1 MQKGGFYMKIAIVT
15 GASSGMGREFVKLI
29 DQKLMCIDEIWV
41 IARRKERLEQ
51 LEEKTDIRL
60 VPIEMDLTQ
69 KEHRDRLKEILKEK
83 QPQVKMLVNCAGYGK
98 IGLYQDIP
106 SEDIAGMVELN
117 CLALTCVTYE
127 VLPYMT
133 KKSRI
138 INLASSAAFLP
149 QPKFAIYAATKSYVL
164 SFSRALHEEVKKKG
178 IFVTA
183 VCPGPVR
190 TEFFDVAEMT
200 GEVVIYK
207 KLLMANPVKVVNQAF
222 EDSLKGKTVSV
233 YGGMMKAFRIL
244 CKVLPHQWLMKFIR

>member
-1 MQKGGFYMKIAIVT
+1 MKAAIIT

-29 DQKLMCIDEIWV
+29 DRKLTCIDEVWV

-51 LEEKTDIRL
+51 LKERIEIPL
-60 VPIEMDLTQ
+60 VLMEMDLTD
-69 KEHRDRLKEILKEK
+69 KEQRLRLREILKEK
-83 QPQVKMLVNCAGYGK
+83 QPQVKMLVNCSGYGK
-98 IGLYQDIP
+98 IGLYEDIP
-106 SEDIAGMVELN
+106 EEDISGMIELN
-117 CLALTCVTYE
+117 CLALTSVTYE

-149 QPKFAIYAATKSYVL
+149 QPKFAVYAATKSYVL
-164 SFSRALHEEVKKKG
+164 SFSRALHEEVKKNG

-190 TEFFDVAEMT
+190 TEFFDIAQMT
-200 GEVVIYK
+200 GEVAFYK
-207 KLLMANPVKVVNQAF
+207 KIMMANPAKVVEQALRN
-222 EDSLKGKTVSV
+222 SLKGKTVSV

-244 CKVLPHQWLMKFIR
+244 CKVLPHEWLMKFIV

>member
-1 MQKGGFYMKIAIVT
+1 MKIAIIT

-29 DQKLMCIDEIWV
+29 DRKLMCIDEIWV

-51 LEEKTDIRL
+51 LKERTEIPL
-60 VPIEMDLTQ
+60 ILMEMDLTD
-69 KEHRDRLKEILKEK
+69 KEQRLRLRKILKKK
-83 QPQVKMLVNCAGYGK
+83 QPQVKMLINCAGYGK
-98 IGLYQDIP
+98 IGLYEDIP
-106 SEDIAGMVELN
+106 AEDISGMIELN
-117 CLALTCVTYE
+117 CLALTSVTYE

-164 SFSRALHEEVKKKG
+164 SFSRALHEEVKKNG

-190 TEFFDVAEMT
+190 TEFFDIAQMT
-200 GEVVIYK
+200 GEVAFYK
-207 KLLMANPVKVVNQAF
+207 KIVMANPTKVVEQALR
-222 EDSLKGKTVSV
+222 DSLKGKTVSV

-244 CKVLPHQWLMKFIR
+244 CKFLPHQWLMRFIV

>member
-1 MQKGGFYMKIAIVT
+1 MKIAIIT

-29 DQKLMCIDEIWV
+29 DRKLMCIDEVWV

-51 LEEKTDIRL
+51 LKKKVEIPL
-60 VPIEMDLTQ
+60 VLMEMDLTDKGQ
-69 KEHRDRLKEILKEK
+69 RLRLREILKEK
-83 QPQVKMLVNCAGYGK
+83 QPQVKMLINCAGYGK
-98 IGLYQDIP
+98 IGLYEDIP
-106 SEDIAGMVELN
+106 AEDISGMIELN
-117 CLALTCVTYE
+117 CLALTSVTYE

-164 SFSRALHEEVKKKG
+164 SFSRALHEEVKKNG

-190 TEFFDVAEMT
+190 TEFFDIAQMT
-200 GEVVIYK
+200 GEVAFYK
-207 KLLMANPVKVVNQAF
+207 KIMMANPTKVVEQALR
-222 EDSLKGKTVSV
+222 DSLKGKTVSV

-244 CKVLPHQWLMKFIR
+244 CKFLPHQWLMKFIV

>member
-1 MQKGGFYMKIAIVT
+1 MKVAIIT

-29 DQKLMCIDEIWV
+29 DRKLMCIDEVWV

-51 LEEKTDIRL
+51 LRERTEIPL
-60 VPIEMDLTQ
+60 VLMEMDLTD
-69 KEHRDRLKEILKEK
+69 KEQRLRLREILKEK

-98 IGLYQDIP
+98 IGVYGDIP
-106 SEDIAGMVELN
+106 AEDISGMIELN
-117 CLALTCVTYE
+117 CLALTSVTYE

-164 SFSRALHEEVKKKG
+164 SFSRALHEEVKKNG

-190 TEFFDVAEMT
+190 TEFFDIAQMT
-200 GEVVIYK
+200 GEVAFYK
-207 KLLMANPVKVVNQAF
+207 KIMMANPTKVVEQALR
-222 EDSLKGKTVSV
+222 DSLKGKTVSV

-244 CKVLPHQWLMKFIR
+244 CKVLPHEWLMKFIV

>member
-1 MQKGGFYMKIAIVT
+1 
-15 GASSGMGREFVKLI
+15 
-29 DQKLMCIDEIWV
+29 MCIDEVWV

-51 LEEKTDIRL
+51 LRERTEIPL
-60 VPIEMDLTQ
+60 VLMEMDLTD
-69 KEHRDRLKEILKEK
+69 KEQRLRLREILKEK

-98 IGLYQDIP
+98 IGVYGDIP
-106 SEDIAGMVELN
+106 AEDISGMIELN
-117 CLALTCVTYE
+117 CLALTSVTYE

-164 SFSRALHEEVKKKG
+164 SFSRALHEEVKKNG

-190 TEFFDVAEMT
+190 TEFFDIAQMT
-200 GEVVIYK
+200 GEVAFYK
-207 KLLMANPVKVVNQAF
+207 KIMMANPTKVVEQALR
-222 EDSLKGKTVSV
+222 DSLKGKTVSV

-244 CKVLPHQWLMKFIR
+244 CKVLPHEWLMKFIV

>member
-1 MQKGGFYMKIAIVT
+1 MKIAIIT

-29 DQKLMCIDEIWV
+29 DGKLMCIDEIWV

-51 LEEKTDIRL
+51 LKERTEIPL
-60 VPIEMDLTQ
+60 VLMEMDLTD
-69 KEHRDRLKEILKEK
+69 KEQRLRLREILKEK
-83 QPQVKMLVNCAGYGK
+83 QPQVKMLINCAGYGK
-98 IGLYQDIP
+98 IGLYEDIP
-106 SEDIAGMVELN
+106 AEDISGMIELN
-117 CLALTCVTYE
+117 CLALTSVTYE

-164 SFSRALHEEVKKKG
+164 SFSRALHEEVKKNG

-190 TEFFDVAEMT
+190 TEFFDIAQMT
-200 GEVVIYK
+200 GEVAFYK
-207 KLLMANPVKVVNQAF
+207 KIMMANPTKVVEQALR
-222 EDSLKGKTVSV
+222 DSLKGKTVSV

-244 CKVLPHQWLMKFIR
+244 CKFLPHQWLMKFIV

>member
-1 MQKGGFYMKIAIVT
+1 MKAAIIT

-29 DQKLMCIDEIWV
+29 DRKLTCIDEVWV

-51 LEEKTDIRL
+51 LKERTELPL
-60 VPIEMDLTQ
+60 VLMEMDLTDKKQ
-69 KEHRDRLKEILKEK
+69 RLRLREILKEK

-98 IGLYQDIP
+98 IGLYEDIP
-106 SEDIAGMVELN
+106 EEDISGMIELN
-117 CLALTCVTYE
+117 CLALTSVTYE

-149 QPKFAIYAATKSYVL
+149 QPKFAVYAATKSYVL
-164 SFSRALHEEVKKKG
+164 SFSRALHEEVKKNG
-178 IFVTA
+178 IFITA

-190 TEFFDVAEMT
+190 TEFFDIAQMT
-200 GEVVIYK
+200 GEVAFYK
-207 KLLMANPVKVVNQAF
+207 KIMMANPTKVVEQALR
-222 EDSLKGKTVSV
+222 DSLKGKTVSV

-244 CKVLPHQWLMKFIR
+244 CKVLPHEWLMKFIV

>member
-1 MQKGGFYMKIAIVT
+1 MKIAIIT

-29 DQKLMCIDEIWV
+29 DRKLMCIDEIWV

-51 LEEKTDIRL
+51 LKERTEIPL
-60 VPIEMDLTQ
+60 VLMEMDLTD
-69 KEHRDRLKEILKEK
+69 KEQRLRLREILKEK
-83 QPQVKMLVNCAGYGK
+83 QPQVKMLINCAGYGK
-98 IGLYQDIP
+98 IGLYEDIP
-106 SEDIAGMVELN
+106 AEDISGMIELN
-117 CLALTCVTYE
+117 CLALTSVTYE

-164 SFSRALHEEVKKKG
+164 SFSRALHEEVKKNG

-190 TEFFDVAEMT
+190 TEFFDIAQMT
-200 GEVVIYK
+200 GEVAFYK
-207 KLLMANPVKVVNQAF
+207 KIMMANPTKVVEQALR
-222 EDSLKGKTVSV
+222 DSLKGKTVSV

-244 CKVLPHQWLMKFIR
+244 CKFLPHQWLMKFIV

>member
-1 MQKGGFYMKIAIVT
+1 MKAAIIT

-29 DQKLMCIDEIWV
+29 DRKLTCIDEVWV

-51 LEEKTDIRL
+51 LKERIEIPL
-60 VPIEMDLTQ
+60 VLMEMDLTD
-69 KEHRDRLKEILKEK
+69 KEQRLRLREILKEK
-83 QPQVKMLVNCAGYGK
+83 QPQVKMLVNCSGYGK
-98 IGLYQDIP
+98 IGLYEDIP
-106 SEDIAGMVELN
+106 EEDISGMIELN
-117 CLALTCVTYE
+117 CLALTSVTYE

-149 QPKFAIYAATKSYVL
+149 QPKFAVYAATKSYVL
-164 SFSRALHEEVKKKG
+164 SFSRALHEEVKKNG

-190 TEFFDVAEMT
+190 TEFFDIAQMT
-200 GEVVIYK
+200 GEVAFYK
-207 KLLMANPVKVVNQAF
+207 KIMMANPAKVVEQALR
-222 EDSLKGKTVSV
+222 DSLKGKTVSV

-244 CKVLPHQWLMKFIR
+244 CKVLPHEWLMKFIV

>member
-1 MQKGGFYMKIAIVT
+1 MKVAIIT
-15 GASSGMGREFVKLI
+15 GASSGLGREFVKLI
-29 DQKLMCIDEIWV
+29 DRKLTCIDEVWV

-51 LEEKTDIRL
+51 LKERTELPL
-60 VPIEMDLTQ
+60 VLMEMDLTDKKQ
-69 KEHRDRLKEILKEK
+69 RLRLREILKEK

-98 IGLYQDIP
+98 IGLYEDIP
-106 SEDIAGMVELN
+106 EEDISGMIELN
-117 CLALTCVTYE
+117 CLALTSVTYE

-149 QPKFAIYAATKSYVL
+149 QPKFAVYAATKSYVL
-164 SFSRALHEEVKKKG
+164 SFSRALHEEVKKNG

-190 TEFFDVAEMT
+190 TEFFDIAQMT
-200 GEVVIYK
+200 GEVAFYK
-207 KLLMANPVKVVNQAF
+207 KIMMANPTKVVEQALR
-222 EDSLKGKTVSV
+222 DSLKGKTVSV

-244 CKVLPHQWLMKFIR
+244 CKVLPHEWLMKFIV

>member
-1 MQKGGFYMKIAIVT
+1 MKVAIIT

-29 DQKLMCIDEIWV
+29 DRKLMCIDEVWV

-51 LEEKTDIRL
+51 LRERTEIPL
-60 VPIEMDLTQ
+60 VLMEMDLTD
-69 KEHRDRLKEILKEK
+69 KEQRLRLREILKEK

-98 IGLYQDIP
+98 IGVYGDIP
-106 SEDIAGMVELN
+106 AEDISGMIELN
-117 CLALTCVTYE
+117 CLALTSVTYE

-164 SFSRALHEEVKKKG
+164 SFSRALHEEIKKNG

-190 TEFFDVAEMT
+190 TEFFDIAQMT
-200 GEVVIYK
+200 GEVAFYK
-207 KLLMANPVKVVNQAF
+207 KIMMANPTKVVEQALR
-222 EDSLKGKTVSV
+222 DSLKGKTVSV
-233 YGGMMKAFRIL
+233 YGGMMK
-244 CKVLPHQWLMKFIR
+244 V

>member
-1 MQKGGFYMKIAIVT
+1 MKIAIIT

-29 DQKLMCIDEIWV
+29 DRKLMCIDEIWV

-51 LEEKTDIRL
+51 LKERTEIPL
-60 VPIEMDLTQ
+60 ILMEMDLTD
-69 KEHRDRLKEILKEK
+69 KEQRLRLRKILKKK
-83 QPQVKMLVNCAGYGK
+83 QPQVKMLINCAGYGK
-98 IGLYQDIP
+98 IGLYKDIP
-106 SEDIAGMVELN
+106 AEDISGMIELN
-117 CLALTCVTYE
+117 CLALTSVTYE

-164 SFSRALHEEVKKKG
+164 SFSRALHEEVKKNG

-190 TEFFDVAEMT
+190 TEFFDIAQMT
-200 GEVVIYK
+200 GEVAFYK
-207 KLLMANPVKVVNQAF
+207 KIMMANPTKVVEQALR
-222 EDSLKGKTVSV
+222 DSLKGKTVSV

-244 CKVLPHQWLMKFIR
+244 CKFLPHQWLMKFIV